1 MTQMSYDTIR
11 YWAGTTSTR
20 ARQAPTA
27 RRCTG
32 VVAQQLGNPPSR
44 RAAGAGD
51 TLSRVYDHD
60 RRFNESVAEVR
71 LDLRFIL

>member
-1 MTQMSYDTIR
+1 MTQMSYDR
-11 YWAGTTSTR
+11 LLPETSTR

-27 RRCTG
+27 RRRT
-32 VVAQQLGNPPSR
+32 VVAQELGNPPPR

-60 RRFNESVAEVR
+60 SRFNESVARETGFKIY
-71 LDLRFIL
+71 FIAWSD